1 MEREGGDPIAPASS
15 HEISTTNNSRSQ
27 MNTFMSPPLRLSTV
41 SVNRNTSSLTPNRYP
56 ESLAALTA
64 LHQSSRLSRQDSPQ
78 EVTISIDTLS
88 AFLPPPPLFRPSA
101 LNNVIHRPQI
111 SALHAETL
119 YGDEDRRYP
128 YEIPPV
134 PTLSAGSSGSAGES
148 PLPILGFIEQ
158 LSSLQVRP
166 RNRPAVLDSCGGEVK
181 ESDTEDPPK
190 KKSKIMAGVSSE
202 PKENYF
208 ATPNTLKSR
217 MSASS
222 FDIIGCP
229 LSRVSAI
236 SDEFFMSPIYNRDVN
251 TAIKSHLEITRD
263 RAQQNGGMNSK
274 VSEGDGQM
282 HQHDQKQTQPRGF
295 KKDDPMEKEKRILR
309 RKIERLLLIRHCS
322 ICSFPLPLHVEIPCP
337 MESSPTDQ
345 RNSLDFDRNDIPYVA
360 ELTQLPQMCPKAD
373 CAEGKVLCAHIR
385 TCKLERCI
393 YPRCLTSREVLGH
406 YKKCRDL
413 SCEICG
419 PTRALDRTY
428 DKHRNGESS
437 IDTIEDWLS
446 KNDEE

>member
-1 MEREGGDPIAPASS
+1 M
-15 HEISTTNNSRSQ
+15 
-27 MNTFMSPPLRLSTV
+27 
-41 SVNRNTSSLTPNRYP
+41 
-56 ESLAALTA
+56 
-64 LHQSSRLSRQDSPQ
+64 
-78 EVTISIDTLS
+78 SIDTLS

-101 LNNVIHRPQI
+101 LNIHRPQI

-128 YEIPPV
+128 NELPTV

-166 RNRPAVLDSCGGEVK
+166 RNSPAVHESCGGEVK
-181 ESDTEDPPK
+181 ESDAEDPPK
-190 KKSKIMAGVSSE
+190 KKSKMMAGVSSE
-202 PKENYF
+202 PNENYF

-236 SDEFFMSPIYNRDVN
+236 SDDFFMSPMYNRDLN
-251 TAIKSHLEITRD
+251 TVMKSHSEITGV
-263 RAQQNGGMNSK
+263 RAQQNEGMNYK
-274 VSEGDGQM
+274 VSEGDGRMYEHNQN
-282 HQHDQKQTQPRGF
+282 QKQPRGS
-295 KKDDPMEKEKRILR
+295 KKDDRMEKEKRILR

-322 ICSFPLPLHVEIPCP
+322 TCSFPLPLHVEIPCL

-345 RNSLDFDRNDIPYVA
+345 RNSLDFDRNGIPSVA
-360 ELTQLPQMCPKAD
+360 ALTQLPQMCPKAD

-385 TCKLERCI
+385 TCKLEKCI

-406 YKKCRDL
+406 YKKCRDH

-419 PTRALDRTY
+419 PTRALDRKY
-428 DKHRNGESS
+428 DKHGNGESS

-446 KNDEE
+446 INDEE